1 MRTFPIFG
9 IRVETPYKLKKNI
22 FDFTYKP
29 SVSLILSPGK
39 SNSEKISNEDSSL
52 HTYNANNEITL
63 NRYSGS
69 DKLDNSKR
77 LVSSFT
83 ANNDNLKMNLS
94 QSYEFTDNSNF
105 HKDSGNYENLGN
117 LLGGLKFNNLI
128 PVILIILY
136 DKLMKVNI
144 LLKLKKHYFK
154 KLF

>member
-1 MRTFPIFG
+1 M
-9 IRVETPYKLKKNI
+9 KNNL
-22 FDFTYKP
+22 FNLNYKP
-29 SVSLILSPGK
+29 SLSLILSPGK
-39 SNSEKISNEDSSL
+39 SNSEKISNEYSSL

-105 HKDSGNYENLGN
+105 HKDSGNHENLGN
-117 LLGGLKFNNLI
+117 LLGSLNYNNI
-128 PVILIILY
+128 N
-136 DKLMKVNI
+136 NI
-144 LLKLKKHYFK
+144 FE
-154 KLF
+154 